1 MPLQDAFRASIGQK
15 RKQGI
20 VKALKWSAD
29 LSIGIDIID
38 GQHQRIVTYIN
49 QLNEARETHDKKLVG
64 KVLEG
69 LSDYTLSHFG
79 FEEDMMDAARFSGA
93 AHHRRGHERFARQLT
108 EYGQRYALGEEV
120 ASEVLDTLNQWLLNH
135 IKREDRDYMDAV
147 KSALSVQQMEEI
159 FAGRS
164 GAR

>member
-1 MPLQDAFRASIGQK
+1 M
-15 RKQGI
+15 
-20 VKALKWSAD
+20 KAIKWSAD

-49 QLNEARETHDKKLVG
+49 QLNEARETCDKKLVG

-69 LSDYTLSHFG
+69 LSEYTVSHCG
-79 FEEDMMDAARFSGA
+79 FEEELMDAAKFSGA

-120 ASEVLDTLNQWLLNH
+120 ATEVLDTLNKWLLNH
-135 IKREDRDYMDAV
+135 IRREDRDYMDTV
-147 KSALSVQQMEEI
+147 KAALSVQQMEQI
-159 FAGRS
+159 FAGRNR
-164 GAR
+164 AK

>member
-1 MPLQDAFRASIGQK
+1 M
-15 RKQGI
+15 
-20 VKALKWSAD
+20 VKALKWTAD

-79 FEEDMMDAARFSGA
+79 FEEDIMEAAKFSGA
-93 AHHRRGHERFARQLT
+93 GHHRRGHERFARQLA
-108 EYGQRYALGEEV
+108 EYGHRYALGEEV
-120 ASEVLDTLNQWLLNH
+120 ASEVLDTLNKWLLNH

-147 KSALSVQQMEEI
+147 KAALSAPQMEEI
-159 FAGRS
+159 FA
-164 GAR
+164 ARRRVR